1 MFLTVYLKNELQGE
15 NPLTRNEDLVLSRLV
30 VSKTDSRSIN
40 DSLFKIKE
48 LKFKSVINYLSL

>member
-1 MFLTVYLKNELQGE
+1 MFLTDYLKNELQGE